1 VNSKL
6 KTFTHYQLSIT
17 PYPSQMRSFLK
28 QTFASVLGSLFGLIL
43 FFGLGTSG
51 LILLLIAVASKDTGP
66 EVEDKS
72 VLVIDQSLTITD
84 SDPISSTSEAI
95 SEALSGEENNSV
107 RLRTVL
113 DAIEQATK
121 DKRIVG
127 LYLDG
132 SGSSS
137 SSTGFATLREV
148 RSALE
153 RFRKSGKKIVAY
165 NMDLGKREYYL
176 SSVADTI
183 VMNPLGT
190 IEMNGLRSESM
201 FLTGALQKYGIGV
214 QVIRVGKFKSAVEP
228 YVLTKLSPE
237 NRQQTQNLLSD
248 LWGDFL
254 TTVSQG
260 RKLNPKQLQAIADT
274 QGLLTAPEAK
284 KRGFVDRVA
293 YLDQVVADLK
303 KLTGRTEENKSFRQ
317 ISLATYAKAT
327 ETEGGNRTSD
337 NKIALLYAEGEI
349 VDGEGSSRQVG
360 GDRFARQLRR
370 LRLDKDVKAVV
381 LRVNSPGGSASAS
394 EVIQREVRLTR
405 QVKPIIVSMGDV
417 AASGGYWISTYANQI
432 YAEPNTITGSIGVFG
447 LLLNFQK
454 LANNNGITWDVVK
467 TSKFADSN
475 TVSRPKTPQELAIH
489 QRFVNQIYG
498 QFLNK
503 VADSRKL
510 SKQKVAEIA
519 QGRVWSGQDAKQL
532 GLVDEIGGIDD
543 AIKSAA
549 VTAKLGENW
558 ELEEYPKV
566 RSLEQRILKQFAGG
580 DNAQTKKPSDLLSA
594 ELLKLQEELAA
605 LKTMNDPR
613 GIYARLPYN
622 LRID

>member
-1 VNSKL
+1 
-6 KTFTHYQLSIT
+6 
-17 PYPSQMRSFLK
+17 MRSFLK
-28 QTFASVLGSLFGLIL
+28 QTFASLLGSLFGLIL
-43 FFGLGTSG
+43 FFGLGTGG
-51 LILLLIAVASKDTGP
+51 LIFLLIAVALKDTGP
-66 EVEDKS
+66 EIEDKS

-95 SEALSGEENNSV
+95 SEALSGEENKSV

-127 LYLDG
+127 VYLDG

-153 RFRKSGKKIVAY
+153 KFRKSGKKIVAY

-176 SSVADTI
+176 TSVADTI

-201 FLTGALQKYGIGV
+201 FLTGALEKYGVGV
-214 QVIRVGKFKSAVEP
+214 QIIRVGKFKSAVEP

-237 NRQQTQNLLSD
+237 NRQQTQNLLGD

-274 QGLLTAPEAK
+274 QGILTAPEAK

-317 ISLATYAKAT
+317 ISLVTYANAT
-327 ETEGGNRTSD
+327 QTEGKNRTSD

-349 VDGEGSSRQVG
+349 VDGEGTSRQVG
-360 GDRFARQLRR
+360 GERFAKQLRR

-405 QVKPIIVSMGDV
+405 QVKPVIVSMGDV

-447 LLLNFQK
+447 MLLNFQK

-475 TVSRPKTPQELAIH
+475 TVSRPKTPQELAIY

-580 DNAQTKKPSDLLSA
+580 ENAQIKQPSDLLSA
-594 ELLKLQEELAA
+594 ELLKLQEELAT
-605 LKTMNDPR
+605 LTTMNDPR

>member
-1 VNSKL
+1 
-6 KTFTHYQLSIT
+6 
-17 PYPSQMRSFLK
+17 MRSFLK
-28 QTFASVLGSLFGLIL
+28 QTFASLLGSLFGLIL

-84 SDPISSTSEAI
+84 SDPISSTSQAI
-95 SEALSGEENNSV
+95 SEALSGEENKTV

-113 DAIEQATK
+113 DAIAQATK

-127 LYLDG
+127 VYLDG

-137 SSTGFATLREV
+137 SSTGFATLKEV

-153 RFRKSGKKIVAY
+153 KFRKSGKKIVAY

-190 IEMNGLRSESM
+190 IEMNGLRSESI
-201 FLTGALQKYGIGV
+201 FLTGALQKYGVGV
-214 QVIRVGKFKSAVEP
+214 QVIRVGKFKAAVEP

-237 NRQQTQNLLSD
+237 NRQQTQNLLGD

-274 QGLLTAPEAK
+274 QGILTAPDAK
-284 KRGFVDRVA
+284 KRGFVDQVA

-303 KLTGRTEENKSFRQ
+303 KLTGRTEEDKSFRQ
-317 ISLATYAKAT
+317 INLATYARAT
-327 ETEGGNRTSD
+327 QSEGTNRTSD

-349 VDGEGSSRQVG
+349 VDGEGTSRQVG

-447 LLLNFQK
+447 MLLNFQK

-467 TSKFADSN
+467 TSKLADST

-489 QRFVNQIYG
+489 QQFVNQIYG

-532 GLVDEIGGIDD
+532 GLVDRIGGIDD
-543 AIKSAA
+543 AIQSAA

-580 DNAQTKKPSDLLSA
+580 ENAQIKEPSDLLSA
-594 ELLKLQEELAA
+594 ELLKLQEELMA
-605 LKTMNDPR
+605 LKIMNDPR

>member
-1 VNSKL
+1 
-6 KTFTHYQLSIT
+6 
-17 PYPSQMRSFLK
+17 MRSFLK
-28 QTFASVLGSLFGLIL
+28 QTFASLLGSLFGLIL
-43 FFGLGTSG
+43 FFGLGTTG

-66 EVEDKS
+66 KVEDKS

-95 SEALSGEENNSV
+95 GEALSGEENNSV

-127 LYLDG
+127 VYLDG

-137 SSTGFATLREV
+137 SSTGFATLREM

-153 RFRKSGKKIVAY
+153 KFRKSGKKIVAY

-201 FLTGALQKYGIGV
+201 FLTGALQKYGVGV
-214 QVIRVGKFKSAVEP
+214 QVIRVGKYKSAVEP

-237 NRQQTQNLLSD
+237 NRQQTQNLLGD

-254 TTVSQG
+254 TTVSQS

-274 QGLLTAPEAK
+274 QGVLTAPDAK

-303 KLTGRTEENKSFRQ
+303 QLTGRTEENKSFRQ

-327 ETEGGNRTSD
+327 QTEGKNRTSD

-349 VDGEGSSRQVG
+349 VDGEGGSRQVG

-405 QVKPIIVSMGDV
+405 QVKPVIVSMGDV

-447 LLLNFQK
+447 MLLNFQK

-475 TVSRPKTPQELAIH
+475 TVSRPKTPQELAIY

-580 DNAQTKKPSDLLSA
+580 ENAQIKKPADLLSA
-594 ELLKLQEELAA
+594 ELLKLQEELTT